1 MSRTGDPG
9 NPGMEIGEELAAVQM
24 SPGPRFRM
32 IEYRKPGSAFRAGKQ
47 NLWGMRHCHVH
58 PFLIYIHR
66 YRVNVPG
73 GHNPQ
78 EILIQPRVTHRPSLP
93 IGVIDERNH
102 GISFAPRKN
111 RKNQKMRDFCLT
123 RPPTSQS
130 RL

>member
-78 EILIQPRVTHRPSLP
+78 EILQNFFFYEACIFFHEKSL
-93 IGVIDERNH
+93 RLNK
-102 GISFAPRKN
+102 KN
-111 RKNQKMRDFCLT
+111 VPGRI
-123 RPPTSQS
+123 
-130 RL
+130 